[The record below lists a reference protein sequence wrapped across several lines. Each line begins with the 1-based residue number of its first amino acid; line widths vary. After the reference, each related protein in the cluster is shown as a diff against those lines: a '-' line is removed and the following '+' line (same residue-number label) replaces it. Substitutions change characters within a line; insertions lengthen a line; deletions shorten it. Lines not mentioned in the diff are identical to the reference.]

1 MRSAEKLLA
10 SRLLISDL
18 LELVKIRFLTKS
30 PRRSPPRRTL
40 VSKVANSVTRDQTKK
55 FPGTNRPGARF
66 SPSNRGRK
74 VKTITLGKS
83 LLLILSV
90 ALVVAVAGAGPVAAN
105 KPVATGPAGQAG
117 SQDADHPALSQRN
130 PRYKICRDDALTLT
144 FPIAPEFNQKIMVM
158 PDGYVNL
165 QGAGSVYLLGLTV
178 PEAVAVIKKAY
189 TGVLN
194 DPIVDVDLTD
204 FQKPYF
210 MVLGQVGKPGQY
222 DLRYDI
228 TVTQA
233 IAVAGGFA
241 ATAKT
246 QLLYYHPISSSMME
260 VKRLNIKDVL
270 NGKNVNEQ
278 VHLSPGDMIFVPE
291 KAITKFRKYVPYSFG
306 AGVYPGA
313 EF

>member
-1 MRSAEKLLA
+1 
-10 SRLLISDL
+10 
-18 LELVKIRFLTKS
+18 
-30 PRRSPPRRTL
+30 
-40 VSKVANSVTRDQTKK
+40 VTRDQTNK
-55 FPGTNRPGARF
+55 FQGTTRCTIF
-66 SPSNRGRK
+66 SEQQERK
-74 VKTITLGKS
+74 VKTISSGKS

-117 SQDADHPALSQRN
+117 SQAADHPALSQRN
-130 PRYKICRDDALTLT
+130 PRYKICRDDALALT